1 VESHDEQFEKY
12 LSEFQPRPPRALP
25 EPAIYQRVWLRRL
38 VAAAAVVLMCGAS
51 IWLMSRAPAR
61 MDTAQK
67 HVVKNDAPPKSMIAL
82 TRLALENPSELDA
95 ILARSSGN
103 TLPRFDRPDS
113 ALRVLAK
120 E

>member
-1 VESHDEQFEKY
+1 MESRDEQFEKY

-25 EPAIYQRVWLRRL
+25 EPVIYQRIWLRRL

-51 IWLMSRAPAR
+51 IWLISRAPAR
-61 MDTAQK
+61 METAQK
-67 HVVKNDAPPKSMIAL
+67 PVVNNAPPKSMLAL
-82 TRLALENPSELDA
+82 TRLALEDPSELDA
-95 ILARSSGN
+95 ILAKSLGN